1 MQNYDVILSF
11 PHAAPP
17 EMFTTNGG
25 CPTCSCASSS
35 NVEFYNP
42 TRPETCC
49 GASEAKYLIKFVGT
63 WTGTC
68 HQDYYFSN
76 AHWSPLTGVSHDY
89 TYEVWNACMKNV
101 SRGVALVSQ
110 TGNVSVIE
118 DEYEARGDS
127 VKDSVRGVTID
138 GDGMTMDEL
147 YVDCSH
153 PYVSVLTMLAPSV
166 DRMVGVAGLKLCD
179 GDTWKSSVK
188 VCAELFSTATK
199 SERVSPLRNSIQ
211 YRNCSF
217 GYFTFD
223 LIESNDTTEPDADS
237 CTCQSKGNLLLYN

>member
-1 MQNYDVILSF
+1 
-11 PHAAPP
+11 
-17 EMFTTNGG
+17 
-25 CPTCSCASSS
+25 
-35 NVEFYNP
+35 
-42 TRPETCC
+42 
-49 GASEAKYLIKFVGT
+49 
-63 WTGTC
+63 
-68 HQDYYFSN
+68 
-76 AHWSPLTGVSHDY
+76 
-89 TYEVWNACMKNV
+89 MKNV

-127 VKDSVRGVTID
+127 VKDSIRGVTID

-188 VCAELFSTATK
+188 VCAELFSTATR

-223 LIESNDTTEPDADS
+223 LTESNVTTEPDADS
-237 CTCQSKGNLLLYN
+237 CTCQSKGNLLCSYN